1 MTTVSRKNIL
11 QCARHFFSLIGILF
25 LSASLSAIHAQQ
37 TTGTIVGTVQ
47 DQTGAVVSTAT
58 VTATNV
64 ATGFSRAAQT
74 NGLGE
79 YRIDFLPVGSYTV
92 EVVAKS
98 FKHFTQQNIDLTVDQ
113 TLTLEVPLV
122 AGAATETVTVTS
134 APPLINTSTSELGR
148 VVTSQEIQG
157 LPLVNRNAYAELSL
171 TPGVMANSSSPTTNP
186 SGTPNFTVGLPS
198 ADVQVNGSLDSGNGN
213 VAFYLDGGNN
223 ITGMRNYGNSA
234 PNPSALEEFRV
245 ETNAFGAQYGQFSGA
260 VVTVVTKSGTNKFHG
275 EVFEFN
281 RNTDFNAFSWNPA
294 PNAFTH
300 TLVKNPY
307 HRNNFGAAF
316 GGPIKRDRSFFF
328 FSYAGLRQIQ
338 GATVSGALTP
348 TAAERMG
355 DFTGDT
361 FKVSTISAARYSAT
375 SSRVEMKRSC
385 SSTRFS
391 SRTFT

>member
-1 MTTVSRKNIL
+1 MKTAITNHTLRH
-11 QCARHFFSLIGILF
+11 ARYLLCLIGVLL
-25 LSASLSAIHAQQ
+25 LSASFARVHAQQ

-64 ATGFSRAAQT
+64 ATGFSRAVQT

-186 SGTPNFTVGLPS
+186 GGTPNFTVGLPS

-234 PNPSALEEFRV
+234 PNPSALE
-245 ETNAFGAQYGQFSGA
+245 
-260 VVTVVTKSGTNKFHG
+260 
-275 EVFEFN
+275 
-281 RNTDFNAFSWNPA
+281 
-294 PNAFTH
+294 
-300 TLVKNPY
+300 
-307 HRNNFGAAF
+307 
-316 GGPIKRDRSFFF
+316 
-328 FSYAGLRQIQ
+328 
-338 GATVSGALTP
+338 
-348 TAAERMG
+348 
-355 DFTGDT
+355 
-361 FKVSTISAARYSAT
+361 
-375 SSRVEMKRSC
+375 
-385 SSTRFS
+385 
-391 SRTFT
+391 